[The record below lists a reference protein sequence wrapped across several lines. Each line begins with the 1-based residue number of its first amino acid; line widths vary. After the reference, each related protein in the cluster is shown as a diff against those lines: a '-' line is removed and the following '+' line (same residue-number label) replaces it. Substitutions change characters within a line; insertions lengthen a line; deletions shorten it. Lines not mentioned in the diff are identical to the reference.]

1 VTSSVK
7 ILLRKLLFAAAAL
20 LIAVVT
26 SSCSDSDHSSSPSL
40 YTYKVVETY
49 AHDQRAFTQ
58 GLTYENGIMY
68 EATGLYGR
76 STLRKVDPT
85 TGSILQII
93 EIPAEFFGE
102 GVTVYGDKVIQLT
115 YKSGVGFVYNKDSFK
130 LLRKFSYSTEG
141 WGITHD
147 SERLIMSDGTATLYF
162 LNPDTFEQ
170 IGRIEV
176 RDKGSLVRGLNELE
190 YVKGEVYANVWPT
203 ERIVRI
209 DPGTGRV
216 VGWIYM
222 DGLSN
227 LLGKSGEIDVLN
239 GIAYDA
245 VGDRLFVTG
254 KFWPKLFE
262 IKIVSLEQ

>member
-1 VTSSVK
+1 VASSGR
-7 ILLRKLLFAAAAL
+7 ILLRKLLFMPVAL
-20 LIAVVT
+20 LIAVVI

-58 GLTYENGIMY
+58 GLVFENGIMY
-68 EATGLYGR
+68 EGTGLYER
-76 STLRKVDPT
+76 STLRKVDHT
-85 TGSILQII
+85 TGNILQIR
-93 EIPAEFFGE
+93 EVPAKFFGE
-102 GVTVYGDKVIQLT
+102 GITVYGDKIIQLT
-115 YKSGVGFVYNKDSFK
+115 YKSGVGFVYNKNDLE

-147 SERLIMSDGTATLYF
+147 GNQLIISDGTATLYF

-176 RDKGSLVRGLNELE
+176 RDQGTPVRGLNELE

-209 DPGTGRV
+209 DPRTGRV

-222 DGLSN
+222 DGILN
-227 LLGKSGEIDVLN
+227 MLGKSREIDVLN

-245 VGDRLFVTG
+245 IGDRLFVTG

-262 IKIVSLEQ
+262 IKLVSLK

>member
-1 VTSSVK
+1 VARFGK
-7 ILLRKLLFAAAAL
+7 KLLRKLLFAVAVL
-20 LIAVVT
+20 IIAVVAG
-26 SSCSDSDHSSSPSL
+26 SCSDSDHSSSPSL
-40 YTYKVVETY
+40 YTYKVVGTY
-49 AHDQRAFTQ
+49 AHERRAFTQ
-58 GLTYENGIMY
+58 GLAYENGIMY
-68 EATGLYGR
+68 EGTGLYR
-76 STLRKVDPT
+76 HSTLRKIDRA
-85 TGSILQII
+85 TGNILQII
-93 EIPAEFFGE
+93 EIPAQYFGE
-102 GVTVYGDKVIQLT
+102 GITIYGDKIIQLT
-115 YKSGVGFVYNKDSFK
+115 YKSGVGFVYSKDDLK

-147 SERLIMSDGTATLYF
+147 GNRLIMSDGTATLYF

-170 IGRIEV
+170 IGLIEV
-176 RDKGSLVRGLNELE
+176 RDQDSPVHGLNELE

-262 IKIVSLEQ
+262 IKLVSLK

>member
-1 VTSSVK
+1 VASSVK
-7 ILLRKLLFAAAAL
+7 ILLRELLLTAAAL

-26 SSCSDSDHSSSPSL
+26 GSCSDSKHSASTSS

-49 AHDQRAFTQ
+49 THDRKAFTQ

-68 EATGLYGR
+68 EGTGLYGH
-76 STLRKVDPT
+76 STLRKIDQA
-85 TGSILQII
+85 TGNILQII

-102 GVTVYGDKVIQLT
+102 GVTVYGDKIIQLT
-115 YKSGVGFVYNKDSFK
+115 YKSGVGFVYSKESFE
-130 LLRKFSYSTEG
+130 LMRKFNYSTEG

-147 SERLIMSDGTATLYF
+147 GDRLIISDGTATLYF

-170 IGRIEV
+170 IGRVEV
-176 RDKGSLVRGLNELE
+176 RDQGKPVRGLNELE

-209 DPGTGRV
+209 DPRTGWV
-216 VGWIYM
+216 VGWVYM
-222 DGLSN
+222 DGILN
-227 LLGKSGEIDVLN
+227 MLGTSESIDVLN

-262 IKIVSLEQ
+262 IKLVSLK

>member
-1 VTSSVK
+1 VAESVK
-7 ILLRKLLFAAAAL
+7 ILLRKLLFTPVAL
-20 LIAVVT
+20 LTAVII
-26 SSCSDSDHSSSPSL
+26 SSCSDSDHSSSPSF

-49 AHDQRAFTQ
+49 AHDRKAFTQ
-58 GLTYENGIMY
+58 GLTYENSIMY
-68 EATGLYGR
+68 EGTGLYGR
-76 STLRKVDPT
+76 STLRKVDPA

-93 EIPAEFFGE
+93 EIPAEYFGE
-102 GVTVYGDKVIQLT
+102 GITIYGDKIIQLT
-115 YKSGVGFVYNKDSFK
+115 YKSGVGFVYNKDDFE

-141 WGITHD
+141 WGITND
-147 SERLIMSDGTATLYF
+147 GKQLIMSDGTATLYF

-176 RDKGSLVRGLNELE
+176 RDQGNPVHGLNELE
-190 YVKGEVYANVWPT
+190 YVEGEVYANVWPT

-227 LLGKSGEIDVLN
+227 MLGKSGEIDVLN

-262 IKIVSLEQ
+262 IKLVSLK